1 MKLFNKFNSAFT
13 NNLSFF
19 VAFTAVIALVFP
31 HFFTPLSAY
40 VTILLQIIMFTMGL
54 TMKASDFAHV
64 LKQPWSVIFVALL
77 QYLFMPASA
86 YVIAK
91 LFGLSGEVALG
102 LIIVGSVP
110 GGTASNIMAL
120 LANGDVPLSISATTV
135 STLISPFVTP
145 FLIASYG
152 GAFID
157 IEFWSM
163 FISITQV
170 VLVPVVLGLVVSHF
184 LGDKS
189 ESVKTVMPSFSS
201 LAVLLVLAGT
211 VSVNRDNLLNGG
223 LSVVLAVMVHHLI
236 AYVVVYF
243 IYSLFKAST
252 ATKRACAIEVAA
264 QNTGLS
270 ASLGMAH
277 FSAEA
282 ALAGAAGTIVHT
294 LIGMLFGSLCAKKD
308 LKEAESVKRQSFN
321 ATEKVIQELPSL

>member
-1 MKLFNKFNSAFT
+1 MKLFNKINSTFT
-13 NNLSFF
+13 DNLSFF
-19 VAFTAVIALVFP
+19 VAFTAFIALVLPQVFM
-31 HFFTPLSAY
+31 PLSAY
-40 VTILLQIIMFTMGL
+40 VTLLLQVIMFTMGL

-64 LKQPWSVIFVALL
+64 LKQPWSVIFVILL

-86 YVIAK
+86 FLIAK

-145 FLIASYG
+145 ILIASYG

-157 IEFWSM
+157 IEFWPM

-170 VLVPVVLGLVVSHF
+170 VLVPVILGLVVSHF
-184 LGDKS
+184 LGNKS
-189 ESVKTVMPSFSS
+189 EGIKTVMPSFSS

-223 LSVVLAVMVHHLI
+223 LTVVFAVMVHHLI
-236 AYVVVYF
+236 AYFVVYF
-243 IYSLFKAST
+243 VYGLFKAS
-252 ATKRACAIEVAA
+252 AKTKRTCAIEVAA

-270 ASLGMAH
+270 ASLGLAH

-308 LKEAESVKRQSFN
+308 LKEAHANSAEIHNSRKAKTQEVPSV
-321 ATEKVIQELPSL
+321 